1 MIAGVSG
8 NLLSSGFLARHV
20 QQEQH
25 AVVPE
30 FDRWVRATVRWWRH
44 ARQFLGP
51 ASPPRLVLDVGARPL
66 LELLG
71 YGVGHIEP
79 QAWGHA
85 AVVDAKGAPVAALLN
100 TAWGAPP
107 SGTWRQALRSSLAA
121 RLPWALVFSGDALT
135 VVDGAHPWTR
145 RELSFDLDLVCRD
158 RLAMLALWTLVHA
171 DALDAR
177 LAPSPL
183 AQARSASDAHGV
195 TVCSALGAGVLDALG
210 QLVSALDVPAPRRR
224 FNPERASRVFEQ
236 SLTIVYRLLFLLFAE
251 ARQLVPMWH
260 RVYRDSY
267 SVGALCQRLMAEP
280 HGRGAWATVQAMS
293 RLAHAGCLADDLRV
307 TAFNGRLF
315 APARTPLAERRVPD
329 TAAARAVLSLG
340 TTPTADG
347 RRPIAF
353 HDLGVEQLGAVYERV
368 LEYEPVRQ
376 HGRLALQGTSTER
389 KTTGSFYTP
398 RSVTSFLV
406 RRTLGPL
413 VEGLPAS
420 GILKLRVIDPA
431 MGSGAFLVAAC
442 RYLTERAE
450 QALVADGEWT
460 PGDIL
465 EADRADLARA
475 VAEQCL
481 YGIDRNPTAVQLARL
496 SLWLTTLA
504 ADRPLT
510 FLDHHL
516 AVGNSLIGARLADL
530 ELGPPGRL
538 RHGARPGDG
547 AQLSLFGADALEAW
561 GRVVVPER
569 LRLSLAPSVSSAVVR
584 DKERRLD
591 RLLSDGGAIAR
602 WRHAADLWC
611 GLLLEGNR
619 DVGAGLYEEL
629 QRHVS
634 GRPTTLAHPQCEA
647 RARVATEKAHS
658 HGACHWELLFPEVFL
673 REDGHVR
680 DDAGFD
686 AVLGNPPWEMLRGD
700 TGDSDRRSG
709 ARDDARAVRRFIRG
723 SGHYPLQGHGHVNQ
737 YQLFAE
743 KALQALRPGGRFGLI
758 LPSGIQTDVGS
769 AGLRRLLLDTC
780 AVDTWLGFENR
791 QAIFPIHR
799 GVRFVVLS
807 GTRGHSAQAIP
818 MASGLVEAEALHGL
832 PDDPR
837 AGGADLPVVQVPL
850 ALLRRW
856 DPEHLTIP
864 ALASPLDAALAWRAL
879 AAPALAAPD
888 GWHVRFGRELN
899 ATDDSVHFAAAPSG
913 RIAKDGIERA
923 ARGRQNQPLALL
935 PVVDGRHLR
944 PFGVDLTGV
953 RRVITRDAAARLLD
967 GSARFERDRVCYRDV
982 ASVSNRLTLIAARL
996 PAGVVSTHTV
1006 FCAKTAFSAED
1017 TWCLVG
1023 LLNSLI
1029 ANYLVRLQ
1037 MTTHVTTALM
1047 ARMPVPRP
1055 VVGSAVHAS
1064 IGALA
1069 ESLSHRNFEDDA
1081 EGYARLNALSA
1092 HAYQVTKDEYAHAV
1106 STFPLLPPA
1115 LRARCVEAFE
1125 E

>member
-8 NLLSSGFLARHV
+8 NMLSSGFLARHV
-20 QQEQH
+20 QEEQH
-25 AVVPE
+25 DVAPE
-30 FDRWVRATVRWWRH
+30 FDRWVRATVRWWQH
-44 ARQFLGP
+44 TRQVLGP
-51 ASPPRLVLDVGARPL
+51 ASPPRLVFDVGARPL

-71 YGVGHIEP
+71 YSVAHVEP

-85 AVVDAKGAPVAALLN
+85 AVLGASGAPVAALLN

-107 SGTWRQALRSSLAA
+107 SGAWRQALRSSLAV

-135 VVDGAHPWTR
+135 VVDGARPWTR
-145 RELSFDLDLVCRD
+145 RQLSFDLGLVCRD
-158 RLAMLALWTLVHA
+158 RLAMLALWTLAHA
-171 DALDAR
+171 DALHAR
-177 LAPSPL
+177 SSPSRL
-183 AQARSASDAHGV
+183 AQALSASDAHGV

-210 QLVSALDVPAPRRR
+210 ELVSALDVPATRRR
-224 FNPERASRVFEQ
+224 LDPHRAPRVFEQ

-267 SVGALCQRLMAEP
+267 SVGALCQRLMTEP
-280 HGRGAWATVQAMS
+280 HARGVWAAVQAMS

-315 APARTPLAERRVPD
+315 APARTPLAEQRRVPD
-329 TAAARAVLSLG
+329 AAAARAVLSLG
-340 TTPTADG
+340 TTPTSEG
-347 RRPIAF
+347 RRAIAF

-376 HGRLALQGTSTER
+376 QGRLSLQATSTER

-398 RSVTSFLV
+398 RAVTDFLV

-413 VEGLPAS
+413 VEGLPAA

-450 QALVADGEWT
+450 QALVAEGEWT
-460 PGDIL
+460 PGDIA

-475 VAEQCL
+475 IAEQCL
-481 YGIDRNPTAVQLARL
+481 YGIDRNPTAVQLTRL

-504 ADRPLT
+504 ANRPLT

-516 AVGNSLIGARLADL
+516 AVGNSLIGARLSDL
-530 ELGPPGRL
+530 GQGPPGRPPSRA
-538 RHGARPGDG
+538 RHGDD
-547 AQLSLFGADALEAW
+547 AQLSLFGADALEDL
-561 GRVVVPER
+561 GRIRGPGT
-569 LRLSLAPSVSSAVVR
+569 APPVARAISFT
-584 DKERRLD
+584 RRGARQGTPARSPALG
-591 RLLSDGGAIAR
+591 RQCGGALDAR
-602 WRHAADLWC
+602 RRPLVRPAARRPSRCRRRTLRGTAAVRLWPDRRRWPPASARP
-611 GLLLEGNR
+611 GHSPPRGR
-619 DVGAGLYEEL
+619 REL
-629 QRHVS
+629 
-634 GRPTTLAHPQCEA
+634 
-647 RARVATEKAHS
+647 

-673 REDGHVR
+673 REDGHAR

-686 AVLGNPPWEMLRGD
+686 AVLGNPPWEMLRAD
-700 TGDSDRRSG
+700 TGDDDRRTG
-709 ARDDARAVRRFIRG
+709 AREDVRALMRFIRG

-743 KALQALRPGGRFGLI
+743 RALQALRPGGRFGLI

-769 AGLRRLLLDTC
+769 AGLRRMLLDTC
-780 AVDTWLGFENR
+780 AIDTWLGFENR

-799 GVRFVVLS
+799 GVRFVVLAGS
-807 GTRGHSAQAIP
+807 RGRSAPAVP
-818 MASGLVEAEALHGL
+818 MSSGLVEAEVLHRL

-837 AGGADLPVVQVPL
+837 TGDADVPVVQVPL
-850 ALLRRW
+850 AMLHRW

-864 ALASPLDAALAWRAL
+864 ALASPLDAAVAWRAL
-879 AAPALAAPD
+879 TAPALSSAE

-899 ATDDSVHFAAAPSG
+899 ATDDSVHFASVPRSNSAEV
-913 RIAKDGIERA
+913 DGVERA
-923 ARGRQNQPLALL
+923 VRGHQDRPRALL
-935 PVVDGRHLR
+935 PVVDGKHLR
-944 PFGVDLTGV
+944 PFGVDLASVG
-953 RRVITRDAAARLLD
+953 RVIARDAAAMLLD
-967 GSARFERDRVCYRDV
+967 GASRFERDRVCYRDV

-1006 FCAKTAFSAED
+1006 FCAKTTFTSAD

-1029 ANYLVRLQ
+1029 AELPGPTADDDPRDHRPDGAAAGPEARGRQPGSRVDRL
-1037 MTTHVTTALM
+1037 
-1047 ARMPVPRP
+1047 AR
-1055 VVGSAVHAS
+1055 
-1064 IGALA
+1064 
-1069 ESLSHRNFEDDA
+1069 
-1081 EGYARLNALSA
+1081 
-1092 HAYQVTKDEYAHAV
+1092 
-1106 STFPLLPPA
+1106 
-1115 LRARCVEAFE
+1115 
-1125 E
+1125 